1 VNADNWF
8 ATLTFNVFMLSFECG
23 SQTACPDDHFN
34 LVDTLRV
41 IRSSNALEEQ
51 TRPYFRASELWTM
64 AASRVPFVKMKV
76 DQPLRTNLVALG
88 EVIAETAMSDIRR
101 AATNSQALA
110 ELSRWIS
117 LCEAHPAR
125 WDQYCDWPGQLTPA
139 FLDIL
144 PDDEVALLL
153 VVHWAALLYRSPKP
167 YVFAWARRVAMYAI
181 GRLKQKERWESL
193 LVWPLEVLQ
202 ASKSEQMKMMDMVEH
217 AKIQEVSKSLAA
229 MKVEESEHDDSSS
242 VIPFG
247 GWHPRPMSSR
257 PLDDP
262 FTSSSTRSSI
272 SATISPYDTSLAVS
286 SEGFDRTR
294 STSPYDTSL
303 AVPGESFEPS
313 WPTSSGEIV
322 YTTTASSSESIPID
336 PWLLMME
343 HNEQKD
349 AERSQSPMSD
359 PEMGIGLDLFA

>member
-1 VNADNWF
+1 VNSDNWF

-64 AASRVPFVKMKV
+64 AASRSPFVKMEV
-76 DQPLRTNLVALG
+76 DQPLRANLVALG
-88 EVIAETAMSDIRR
+88 GVIAETAMSDIRR
-101 AATNSQALA
+101 AGVDSQALA

-125 WDQYCDWPGQLTPA
+125 WDQYCDWPGHLTPA

-181 GRLKQKERWESL
+181 GQLKQKERWESL
-193 LVWPLEVLQ
+193 LVWPLQVLQ
-202 ASKSEQMKMMDMVEH
+202 ASKSEQMKMMDMGEH

-229 MKVEESEHDDSSS
+229 LKIEENEHDNLSL

-247 GWHPRPMSSR
+247 GWHPRPMSSS
-257 PLDDP
+257 LLNDP
-262 FTSSSTRSSI
+262 STSSSTRSSI
-272 SATISPYDTSLAVS
+272 SATISPYDMSLAVS
-286 SEGFDRTR
+286 SGGFERTR
-294 STSPYDTSL
+294 TTSPYDTSS
-303 AVPGESFEPS
+303 AVPAERFEPS
-313 WPTSSGEIV
+313 WPTSSGEIF
-322 YTTTASSSESIPID
+322 YSTTASSSESIPID
-336 PWLLMME
+336 PSLLMME
-343 HNEQKD
+343 HTEQKD
-349 AERSQSPMSD
+349 VERSQSPMSD